1 MSVKPPVT
9 YDLEWD
15 GDLRF
20 TGRTGGVSLTLDS
33 DGAAGPSPMQAVAF
47 GLAGCMSIDVAS
59 ILVKGRHP
67 LAGLRATLV
76 AYREDAV
83 PARFVRFDL
92 RYEIAGDVPDDAV
105 TRAIDLSREKY
116 CSVWH
121 SLRSDIELTVSFD
134 VRRP

>member
-1 MSVKPPVT
+1 MSSKPPVT
-9 YDLEWD
+9 YDLVWD

-20 TGRTGGVSLTLDS
+20 TGRTGNVSIALDS
-33 DGAAGPSPMQAVAF
+33 DAVAGPSPMQAVAF

-67 LAGLRATLV
+67 LEGLRASLV
-76 AYREDAV
+76 AYREDAI
-83 PARFVRFDL
+83 PSRFVRFEL
-92 RYEIAGDVPDDAV
+92 RYDVIGAVPDDAV
-105 TRAIDLSREKY
+105 ARAIDLSREKY

-121 SLRSDIELTVSFD
+121 SLRGDIELTVSFD